1 MSLRNLAIKRISNDL
16 KEIVNCPLEGIG
28 IVSIDNDPMKYVVNI
43 KLMMGLYEGYCIQL
57 LLTFSDNY
65 PTKPPKILIYPGQT
79 INGEYHHHIYET
91 EYKRNEG
98 YFKGFCFDF
107 LENNFMSVTEEHSG
121 WNPGYTISSI
131 LLQVQNFLSHPDL
144 PKQYLPKKE
153 KIDYLLKS
161 MDNYQRAFIVK
172 EANGERTII
181 HTWKDP
187 YPKMHIG
194 FTKMGYSQNETTTDK
209 GETNTP
215 EGDNKKRLEEIKG
228 NLTCYMLK
236 YNYIDNPEIL
246 LGYPIVQNKNVYGK
260 DKIELYPIPELLSYE
275 AFKVQNNSTNINQ
288 LNLYFEQQNLKAAN
302 NEFYNFWLPIYINKD
317 HYEKNKETIL
327 NSLKVIKKES
337 EFKPEQIFEILP
349 ILLNKMI
356 IGMFNGK
363 SIISS
368 AFINCYFQYV
378 LLFKKLI
385 KEYEDD
391 FTKYATKKINL
402 ITKNDFDVS
411 KNIVPDIGNFLM
423 LMFYTNKELLNPEE
437 MKKMWYVLIE
447 EFFTRQMFWMFHG
460 DECKNQMKNLL
471 MKNNIDDS
479 KLLDRIYLE
488 KFENDPD
495 FKMRYL
501 DIFNKELHKLGIF
514 EEIINI
520 LSKDYEILWQYN
532 NNTGYARNMVIK
544 RMTQSFKRLFNECTQ
559 ESRNKLK
566 EIILEKMNFSIF
578 FERELNEIKDD
589 VYNSFKIDELLK
601 DKNIKNKDEILEYAF
616 KSQRGNQLL
625 IITFFAQK
633 KIEEKDF
640 LENLEKNYG
649 VYLDIDT
656 FVKEMKQKLNEIKGF
671 KQLYEYIGSDFGKD
685 KDEIELLIE
694 GYQRAK
700 EKGYIREKNNNKRID
715 HSRVYRT
722 QNNWNYNHKGY
733 DNRGFYRNN
742 FNNQYE
748 WNNGYRRPG
757 MNYRGGYYY

>member
-16 KEIVNCPLEGIG
+16 KEIVKCPLEGIG
-28 IVSIDNDPMKYVVNI
+28 IASIDNDPMKYVVNI

-79 INGEYHHHIYET
+79 INGEYHHHIFEQ
-91 EYKRNEG
+91 EYKRNDG

-107 LENNFMSVTEEHSG
+107 LENNFMSVSEEHSG
-121 WNPGYTISSI
+121 WNPGYTISSL
-131 LLQVQNFLSHPDL
+131 LLQVQNFLSNPDL
-144 PKQYLPKKE
+144 PENRLPKKE

-161 MDNYQRAFIVK
+161 MDNYQRSFIIK
-172 EANGERTII
+172 EANGEKTII

-187 YPKMHIG
+187 YPKIHIG
-194 FTKMGYSQNETTTDK
+194 ATKMGVNETNTDK
-209 GETNTP
+209 GNTNTP
-215 EGDNKKRLEEIKG
+215 EGDNAKRIKEIKG

-236 YNYIDNPEIL
+236 NNYIDNHEIL

-275 AFKVQNNSTNINQ
+275 AFKVQNSITNINQ
-288 LNLYFEQQNLKAAN
+288 LNLYFQQNLKAAN

-317 HYEKNKETIL
+317 HFEKNKETII
-327 NSLKVIKKES
+327 NSLKIIKKES

-349 ILLNKMI
+349 IILNKMI

-368 AFINCYFQYV
+368 AFITCYFQYV

-385 KEYEDD
+385 EEYEGD
-391 FTKYATKKINL
+391 FIKYATKKINL
-402 ITKNDFDVS
+402 ITKNDFEVN

-423 LMFYTNKELLNPEE
+423 LMFYTNKELINPEE
-437 MKKMWYVLIE
+437 KKKIWYVLIE

-460 DECKNQMKNLL
+460 DECKNKMKNLI

-479 KLLDRIYLE
+479 KLLDKIYIE
-488 KFENDPD
+488 KFETDPD

-501 DIFNKELHKLGIF
+501 DIFNKETHKLGIF
-514 EEIINI
+514 DEIVNI

-532 NNTGYARNMVIK
+532 NNRGYTRNMVIK
-544 RMTQSFKRLFNECTQ
+544 RMTQSFKRLFNECTH

-578 FERELNEIKDD
+578 FERDLSEIKDD
-589 VYNSFKIDELLK
+589 IYNSFKIEEILK
-601 DKNIKNKDEILEYAF
+601 DKNIKNKETILDYAF
-616 KSQRGNQLL
+616 NSQRGNKLL

-649 VYLDIDT
+649 VYLDIDN
-656 FVKEMKQKLNEIKGF
+656 FVKEMKQKLNEIKSY
-671 KQLYEYIGSDFGKD
+671 KELYEYIGSDFGKD
-685 KDEIELLIE
+685 KEEIELLIE
-694 GYQRAK
+694 GYKRAK
-700 EKGYIREKNNNKRID
+700 EKGYIKDNNKKSNINQ
-715 HSRVYRT
+715 VYKT
-722 QNNWNYNHKGY
+722 ENNWRQNQRY
-733 DNRGFYRNN
+733 DNRYYYRNN
-742 FNNQYE
+742 QFAR
-748 WNNGYRRPG
+748 NNGYRMPG
-757 MNYRGGYYY
+757 MQYRGGYYY

>member
-16 KEIVNCPLEGIG
+16 KEIVKCPLEGIG
-28 IVSIDNDPMKYVVNI
+28 IASIDNDPMKYVVNI

-79 INGEYHHHIYET
+79 INGEYHHHIFEQ
-91 EYKRNEG
+91 EYKRNDG

-107 LENNFMSVTEEHSG
+107 LENNFMSVSEEHSG
-121 WNPGYTISSI
+121 WNPGYTISSL
-131 LLQVQNFLSHPDL
+131 LLQVQNFLSNPDL
-144 PKQYLPKKE
+144 PENRLPKKE

-161 MDNYQRAFIVK
+161 MDNYQRSFIIK
-172 EANGERTII
+172 EANGEKTII
-181 HTWKDP
+181 HTWKNP
-187 YPKMHIG
+187 YPKIHIG
-194 FTKMGYSQNETTTDK
+194 ATKMGVNETNTDK
-209 GETNTP
+209 GNTNTP
-215 EGDNKKRLEEIKG
+215 EGDNAKRIKEIKG

-236 YNYIDNPEIL
+236 NNYIDNHEIL

-275 AFKVQNNSTNINQ
+275 AFKVQNSITNINQ
-288 LNLYFEQQNLKAAN
+288 LNLYFQQNLKAAN

-317 HYEKNKETIL
+317 HFEKNKETII
-327 NSLKVIKKES
+327 NSLKIIKKES

-349 ILLNKMI
+349 IILNKMI

-368 AFINCYFQYV
+368 AFITCYFQYV

-385 KEYEDD
+385 EEYEGD
-391 FTKYATKKINL
+391 FIKYATKKINL
-402 ITKNDFDVS
+402 ITKNDFEVN

-423 LMFYTNKELLNPEE
+423 LMFYTNKELINPEE
-437 MKKMWYVLIE
+437 KKKIWYVLIE

-460 DECKNQMKNLL
+460 DECKNKMKNLI

-479 KLLDRIYLE
+479 KLLDKIYIE
-488 KFENDPD
+488 KFETDPD

-501 DIFNKELHKLGIF
+501 DIFNKETHKLGIF
-514 EEIINI
+514 DEIVNI

-532 NNTGYARNMVIK
+532 NNRGYTRNMVIK
-544 RMTQSFKRLFNECTQ
+544 RMTQSFKRLFNECTH

-578 FERELNEIKDD
+578 FERDLSEIKDD
-589 VYNSFKIDELLK
+589 IYNSFKIEEILK
-601 DKNIKNKDEILEYAF
+601 DKNIKNKETILDYAF
-616 KSQRGNQLL
+616 NSQRGNKLL

-649 VYLDIDT
+649 VYLDIDN
-656 FVKEMKQKLNEIKGF
+656 FVKEMKQKLNEIKSY
-671 KQLYEYIGSDFGKD
+671 KELYEYIGSDFGKD
-685 KDEIELLIE
+685 KEEIELLIE
-694 GYQRAK
+694 GYKRAK
-700 EKGYIREKNNNKRID
+700 EKGYIKDNNKKSNINQ
-715 HSRVYRT
+715 VYKT
-722 QNNWNYNHKGY
+722 ENNWRQNQRY
-733 DNRGFYRNN
+733 DNRYYYRNN
-742 FNNQYE
+742 QFAR
-748 WNNGYRRPG
+748 NNGYRMPG
-757 MNYRGGYYY
+757 MQYRGGYYY